1 MTGDFIYIFPSINH
15 VNGCFV
21 GVRRV
26 LASQQVPAPRVVDM
40 SRRRVWDLSAPSL
53 MKRILAN

>member
-1 MTGDFIYIFPSINH
+1 MSRDFPSINN

-21 GVRRV
+21 GVKRV

-53 MKRILAN
+53 VKRILAN

>member
-1 MTGDFIYIFPSINH
+1 MPRDFIYIFPSINH

-21 GVRRV
+21 GVKRV
-26 LASQQVPAPRVVDM
+26 LVSQLVPAPRVVDM

-53 MKRILAN
+53 VKRISAN